1 MVKRVFVA
9 LSIIGV
15 GAALVS
21 RVDTRVH
28 GQPGM
33 VVQCLHD
40 SDGTAPNRARREA
53 ARTLARAINSAQGRT
68 AEATR
73 RYVPLAQLPGLPP
86 TPDGFILR
94 LYTDGD
100 GYVFSVKD
108 DRDPCGFGIF
118 SDQKAFLY
126 EGAPSRALVAS

>member
-1 MVKRVFVA
+1 MVRRAVVA
-9 LSIIGV
+9 LSIIGL
-15 GAALVS
+15 GAALIS
-21 RVDTRVH
+21 RVETRVH
-28 GQPGM
+28 GQLGT

-40 SDGTAPNRARREA
+40 SDETAPNRARREA

-73 RYVPLAQLPGLPP
+73 RYVPLEQLRDLPP

-100 GYVFSVKD
+100 GYVFSLKD

-126 EGAPSRALVAS
+126 EAAPSRPLVAS